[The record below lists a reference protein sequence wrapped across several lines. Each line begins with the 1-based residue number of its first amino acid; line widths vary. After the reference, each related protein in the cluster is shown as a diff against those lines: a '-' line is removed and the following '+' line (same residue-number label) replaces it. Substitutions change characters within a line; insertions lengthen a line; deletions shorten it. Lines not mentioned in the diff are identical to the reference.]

1 MRLTPQFLDEIRT
14 RLPVSQVVA
23 RKVALKK
30 QGREFRGLSPFKSE
44 KTPSFFV
51 NDQKGFYHCFAS
63 GEHGDIFS
71 FVMKTEGLSFPEAVE
86 RLAGEAGIALPKP
99 THQDHHEAER
109 ADERVRLHQVLEASA
124 AWFEA
129 RLKAPEGLEARRYME
144 RRGLKRETI
153 AEFRLG
159 FAPAGR
165 SALKEHLAAQGFTPA
180 EMATSGM
187 LIAGEDIPVPYD
199 RFRNRVM
206 FPITDLKGRVIAFGG
221 RALDAEAPAKYLNSP
236 ETPLFHKGGVLF
248 NAMRARQAAHDRGRI
263 IAVEGYMDVLALHE
277 AGFAEAVAPLGTA
290 LTDMQLQL
298 LWRMSA
304 EPILCFDGDSAGRK
318 AAFRAVDTAIP
329 LIKPGTS
336 VAFAFLPD
344 GVDPDDLIRQQ
355 GREAMAA
362 ILERSRPL
370 ADILWEREWASG
382 QWTTPERRAQLE
394 RQLAALIGR
403 IGDAGVRAHYERDI
417 RGRLAAA
424 WGQSGGGAGK
434 YGAGRHGAYG
444 SQRRPNPAGGRFNT
458 QIGGGRPG
466 KTWDRGQP
474 GPHVQPESSDSLKS
488 SRLVAAQTEAPYREA
503 LLLQA
508 ILNHPW
514 LIDEHSEL
522 IATLTLTSKP
532 LSGLRD
538 ALLSLHVEH
547 NFLDRSHVQTHLT
560 DQGLAKIIALVE
572 RAITHKGDK
581 FAEPEADR
589 AAVETGWRHA
599 LALHEKQVGLRRALA
614 SAEQIWLAEGSQEAL
629 TRICELQEQLNR
641 GDGVDVTGES
651 RTDGEVSRWSA

>member
-63 GEHGDIFS
+63 GEHGDIFA

-86 RLAGEAGIALPKP
+86 RLAGEAGLALPKP
-99 THQDHHEAER
+99 THQDHREAER
-109 ADERVRLHQVLEASA
+109 ADERVRLNQVMEASA

-129 RLKAPEGLEARRYME
+129 RLKAPEGQEARRYIE
-144 RRGLKRETI
+144 RRGLARETI
-153 AEFRLG
+153 AEFRIG

-165 SALKEHLAAQGFTPA
+165 SALKEHLGSQGFTPA

-221 RALDAEAPAKYLNSP
+221 RALDPDAPAKYLNSP
-236 ETPLFHKGGVLF
+236 ETPLFHKGAVLF
-248 NAMRARQAAHDRGRI
+248 NAVRARQPAHDRGRI
-263 IAVEGYMDVLALHE
+263 VAVEGYMDVLALHE
-277 AGFAEAVAPLGTA
+277 AGFGEAVAPLGTA
-290 LTDMQLQL
+290 LTETQLQL
-298 LWRMSA
+298 LWRMSP

-318 AAFRAVDTAIP
+318 AAFRAVDTALP
-329 LIKPGTS
+329 LIKAGTS

-344 GVDPDDLIRQQ
+344 GVDPDDLVRQQ
-355 GREAMAA
+355 GREAMEAVLA
-362 ILERSRPL
+362 RSRPL

-403 IGDAGVRAHYERDI
+403 IGDAGVRAHYERDM
-417 RGRLAAA
+417 RGRLFAA
-424 WGQSGGGAGK
+424 WSQAGGGQTRPA
-434 YGAGRHGAYG
+434 AYG
-444 SQRRPNPAGGRFNT
+444 SQRRPYPAAGRFQPPSGGRGANR
-458 QIGGGRPG
+458 QG
-466 KTWDRGQP
+466 KPWNRGQP
-474 GPHVQPESSDSLKS
+474 GFQVPPASSDSLRS
-488 SRLVAAQTEAPYREA
+488 SRLVAGATQVPYREA

-508 ILNHPW
+508 IVNHPW

-522 IATLTLTSKP
+522 IAGLTLTSKP
-532 LSGLRD
+532 LSDLRD
-538 ALLSLHVEH
+538 ALLSLHVDH
-547 NFLDRSHVQTHLT
+547 NFLDRSQVQTHLT
-560 DQGLAKIIALVE
+560 DQGLAKILALVE

-599 LALHEKQVGLRRALA
+599 LALHEKQVGLRRALD
-614 SAEQIWLAEGSQEAL
+614 SAEQVWLAEGSQEAL

-641 GDGVDVTGES
+641 GDGVDVAGES